1 MGYLQIKPPDY
12 LSGSKT
18 PGKKYSAWDTYN
30 QGKPDFGKD
39 KGPGD
44 PYHVVQKTVAKPVP
58 APRSNRPAWAGGVD
72 RSSNVR
78 RDPWLNAIKRRLGV
92 IK

>member
-1 MGYLQIKPPDY
+1 MVATPPNY

-18 PGKKYSAWDTYN
+18 PGGKYSAWDTYG

-44 PYHVVQKTVAKPVP
+44 PYHVVQKTIAKTPTKQPKWGSIVAKNS
-58 APRSNRPAWAGGVD
+58 AIKATTDARM
-72 RSSNVR
+72 
-78 RDPWLNAIKRRLGV
+78 NAIRRRLAV